1 MKLLHNDRDQA
12 VFRRGTYRILA
23 AAFSPPKT
31 DTDSL
36 YCALLE
42 AHTTLQS
49 TKPQLDATDAP
60 ENQSLSALAKEY
72 LRLFVGPGHIPCP
85 PYEAVHRKDRPEFER
100 GLVMGPSTADVRRAY
115 LAAGLEISKTYTDL
129 PDHIAAEMEFM
140 QFLCAEESKHEQQGN
155 KEEATKMKKMQQEFH
170 KNHIEPWVGDFADCI
185 LRSTTLTFYKTAANV
200 LKEFA
205 NSETHYLTE
214 AA

>member
-1 MKLLHNDRDQA
+1 MDRA
-12 VFRRGTYRILA
+12 VIRSKIYRILA
-23 AAFSPPKT
+23 AAFSPPKA
-31 DTDSL
+31 DTGSL
-36 YCALLE
+36 YDALLE
-42 AHTTLQS
+42 VHASLRPTNAPLE
-49 TKPQLDATDAP
+49 ATHVS
-60 ENQSLSALAKEY
+60 ENPSLPALAKEH

-85 PYEAVHRKDRPEFER
+85 PYEAVYRKDRPDFER

-115 LAAGLEISKTYTDL
+115 LAAGLNISKTYTDL

-140 QFLCAEESKHEQQGN
+140 QFLCAEEIRLAQQGN
-155 KEEATKMKKMQQEFH
+155 NEAAAKMKSMQREFH

-185 LRSTTLTFYKTAANV
+185 LRSTTSPFYKATASV

-205 NSETHYLTE
+205 KSDSDYLE